1 MSVPFVVHG
10 PSGDGRRKDKRKPGE
25 QPSDPDA
32 KPQPDEKPKSG
43 AVPVEAPVLDPA
55 PGSPPV
61 WEVPFPVVLPDIVV
75 TPGPSV
81 TPKPDTPP
89 KPGTDPG
96 TSPGTNPGTGPGTN
110 PGTGP
115 GTDPG
120 PGTQPPGPP
129 KPPKPKP
136 SAGASVT
143 IRPPSHKYAPPSPKQ
158 KEGKVN
164 VRRKYRFAFV
174 AVNLATESL
183 DFVDSVFK
191 GLPTRLQRKCSARDY
206 TCKLEVLYEEWEYID
221 LGQAVEAFLNNQIED
236 FAYAAL
242 GKVAGKAT
250 VGLNVTTGLGKAI
263 NAGQDA
269 AADAEQEAKAAGE
282 EYDEEINVDNPL
294 PEMVYDSATGKVRW
308 IWPMLGIN

>member
-1 MSVPFVVHG
+1 M
-10 PSGDGRRKDKRKPGE
+10 
-25 QPSDPDA
+25 
-32 KPQPDEKPKSG
+32 
-43 AVPVEAPVLDPA
+43 
-55 PGSPPV
+55 
-61 WEVPFPVVLPDIVV
+61 
-75 TPGPSV
+75 
-81 TPKPDTPP
+81 
-89 KPGTDPG
+89 
-96 TSPGTNPGTGPGTN
+96 
-110 PGTGP
+110 
-115 GTDPG
+115 
-120 PGTQPPGPP
+120 
-129 KPPKPKP
+129 
-136 SAGASVT
+136 
-143 IRPPSHKYAPPSPKQ
+143 
-158 KEGKVN
+158 
-164 VRRKYRFAFV
+164 
-174 AVNLATESL
+174 
-183 DFVDSVFK
+183 
-191 GLPTRLQRKCSARDY
+191 QRKCSARDY